1 MASTIIIYQGDG
13 NTTSFTIPFDYLKK
27 TFVKVFLD
35 TSTELKGGSSSDAT
49 ADYYFKDATT
59 IQLTKIVPTSTQ
71 TITIRRYTSAT
82 ERVASFRDGSV
93 LYAKDL
99 DTSQVQAFH
108 IAEEGRD
115 ILNDALTVDRN
126 GNWDAKKKRITRVG
140 DPVEATD
147 AVNKKYV
154 DSVVEI
160 QKTAEEYAEAS
171 AASATLAQAWAVKT
185 DGKVQDIDYSAKH
198 YALDAKQTAAELQAK
213 GLELEAQLTAHTDT
227 QIARIDDKTDGK
239 VQDTDYSAKHYA
251 LDAKQTAAEL
261 SSKELE
267 LEAQLTAHTDTQ
279 IARIDDKTDDTLVV
293 NATGCAEKTWTLTA
307 DVAANTEIT
316 IPGSIYYVVGRHHLR
331 VGYNG
336 LTCYIG
342 TNFMEVG
349 NTDTKSNKF
358 KLTFDAKSGDEL
370 DVWVAAL
377 GKADVVDAINTAQ
390 AANDAVA
397 ELSQKVVYKD
407 AESAGS

>member
-115 ILNDALTVDRN
+115 ILNDSLTVDRN

-147 AVNKKYV
+147 AVNKQYV

-160 QKTAEEYAEAS
+160 QKTAEEYAAES
-171 AASATLAQAWAVKT
+171 AASATLAQSWAVKT

-198 YALDAKQTAAELQAK
+198 YALDAKQTADA
-213 GLELEAQLTAHTDT
+213 LTAK
-227 QIARIDDKTDGK
+227 A
-239 VQDTDYSAKHYA
+239 
-251 LDAKQTAAEL
+251 
-261 SSKELE
+261 LE

-293 NATGCAEKTWTLTA
+293 NATGCAEKTWTLTS

-316 IPGSIYYVVGRHHLR
+316 IPGGIYYVVGRHHLR

-342 TNFMEVG
+342 TNFVEVG

-370 DVWVAAL
+370 DAWVAAL
-377 GKADVVDAINTAQ
+377 GKADVVDAINTAHS
-390 AANDAVA
+390 ANDAVA

-407 AESAGS
+407 QASAESAGS